1 MSAPEHSD
9 PELQLPQSLQAL
21 SQDFDAS
28 GPALP
33 LSDAEAARLIA
44 AALQQPQRNRGAL
57 WVAGGV
63 PKRRAMGA
71 VALLLLGSS
80 AAAAWYQHRIELR
93 DREHSQAV
101 PSIDERAVQRG
112 ATPEHQAP
120 AVASSAVV
128 ADTAVAHNT
137 VALASAPEVRGAEAP
152 ARTVPVED
160 LLQKANRLRREGQPN
175 EAAQTYLQLVQRE
188 PQSTSAYVAR
198 VAVAELRMGR
208 NPAGSIE
215 LLQAALR
222 HFPRGPLDIEIHQ
235 LLAQGHRAT
244 GNAALERSEL
254 TLLTKQHP
262 GTLAAD
268 RAQARLGELADK

>member
-1 MSAPEHSD
+1 MSAPGNSD

-21 SQDFDAS
+21 SQDFDAP

-33 LSDAEAARLIA
+33 LSDAESARLIA
-44 AALQQPQRNRGAL
+44 VALQQSRRRRGAL
-57 WVAGGV
+57 WFAGGV

-80 AAAAWYQHRIELR
+80 AAAAWYQHRIELH

-101 PSIDERAVQRG
+101 PSSAERAVQPSVTTQR
-112 ATPEHQAP
+112 QAP
-120 AVASSAVV
+120 AAASSAVV
-128 ADTAVAHNT
+128 AHNAVEDQ
-137 VALASAPEVRGAEAP
+137 ASEPTLAPEVKGAEAA
-152 ARTVPVED
+152 ARAVPVED

-215 LLQAALR
+215 LLQTALR
-222 HFPRGPLDIEIHQ
+222 YFPRGPLDIEIHQ

-254 TLLTKQHP
+254 LQLTKQHP

-268 RAQARLGELADK
+268 RAQARLAELADK